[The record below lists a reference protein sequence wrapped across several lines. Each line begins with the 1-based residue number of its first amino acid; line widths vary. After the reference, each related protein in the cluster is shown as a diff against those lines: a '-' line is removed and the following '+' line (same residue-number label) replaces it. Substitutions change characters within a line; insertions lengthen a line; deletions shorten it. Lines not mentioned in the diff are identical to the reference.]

1 MYILEIIL
9 KTRLIAAFS
18 VYTLLIVFGLFLL
31 DYLHNKLNH
40 HLLVSMWEIVIE
52 PLYRSFVL
60 VIFIIIS
67 YPLLFGL
74 EHATPITILVSEN
87 EQRLDQLV
95 NLAFLTSLLLPL
107 IPVVGRFMEIILPMQ
122 AILCCMMIFNWLAQS
137 MYFTDFTYWP
147 GSRIILLIILLA
159 LFTHWLSVLL
169 ARQSGSWLD
178 NRFNVIG
185 FEDLIG
191 ESIILFMQAPVILV
205 YSVSLGRQL
214 S

>member
-1 MYILEIIL
+1 MYIFEIIF
-9 KTRLIAAFS
+9 KTRLLAAFT
-18 VYTLLIVFGLFLL
+18 VYALLTGFGLFLL

-40 HLLVSMWEIVIE
+40 HLLVSIWEIAIE
-52 PLYRSFVL
+52 PLYRVFVL

-74 EHATPITILVSEN
+74 EHATPVAVLLSEN

-107 IPVVGRFMEIILPMQ
+107 IPVIGRFMEIVLPIQ

-137 MYFTDFTYWP
+137 MNLTDFSYWP
-147 GSRIILLIILLA
+147 GIEIILLIILLA
-159 LFTHWLSVLL
+159 LFTHWLSVML

-185 FEDLIG
+185 FEALIG

-205 YSVSLGRQL
+205 YSLVLGKQL
-214 S
+214 V